1 MSVISV
7 LAFYGVRKAISI
19 CSGEV
24 PVSMVATEVLMLY
37 SLAPVVIKVWP
48 MVSEEKAPTTC
59 SPAATP
65 SETGVV
71 SV

>member
-1 MSVISV
+1 
-7 LAFYGVRKAISI
+7 
-19 CSGEV
+19 
-24 PVSMVATEVLMLY
+24 MVATEVLMLY